1 MNIFIILFQN
11 THRVVTV
18 HKNDDDEMKKI
29 ILNDISLNSTKDEI
43 VDADAAEKDVNG
55 NLHIENHHQMTF
67 DSLKD
72 QDPGKMH
79 YDLPYGLYERLQSND
94 GIDAKKEIMKIL
106 ASYIPE
112 RLNYET
118 YQVCVATIFLNCV
131 SSFIQNIFA
140 NKIPYY
146 YFRNIEMVSCLNFL
160 GGN

>member
-1 MNIFIILFQN
+1 M
-11 THRVVTV
+11 VTV

-43 VDADAAEKDVNG
+43 VDVDDDAEKDVNG

-118 YQVCVATIFLNCV
+118 YQVCVATI
-131 SSFIQNIFA
+131 
-140 NKIPYY
+140 Y
-146 YFRNIEMVSCLNFL
+146 
-160 GGN
+160 